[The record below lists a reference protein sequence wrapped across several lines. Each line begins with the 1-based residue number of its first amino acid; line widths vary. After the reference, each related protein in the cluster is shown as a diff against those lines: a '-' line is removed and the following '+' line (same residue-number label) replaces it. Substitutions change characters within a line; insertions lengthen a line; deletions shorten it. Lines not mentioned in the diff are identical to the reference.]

1 MGLFYVG
8 CRVLNPVTS
17 KSVAVRRLMVDTRAE
32 ATWISAAVL
41 EAIGIERR
49 KKDLPFQLAKGQI
62 ITRSVGYAVLT
73 VDKSE
78 TVDEVVFA
86 ETGDLQLL
94 GARALEGL
102 NLQVDA
108 RRKKLVAAGPIVSAA
123 AVPPRFGRLVQV
135 SAPKVRGK
143 THPTGTVAPDREPVD
158 GQNRRHSFQPE
169 YGPSVTAF
177 LSPPS
182 CAAMCRPAPASRAA
196 SVSTFVPSDVLR
208 WRCGTPVA
216 GWPRIRSA
224 PAARTNAGSRGSR
237 ERL

>member
-1 MGLFYVG
+1 MEG
-8 CRVLNPVTS
+8 
-17 KSVAVRRLMVDTRAE
+17 
-32 ATWISAAVL
+32 
-41 EAIGIERR
+41 IGIEPR
-49 KKDLPFQLAKGQI
+49 KKDLQFQLPDGQT

-135 SAPKVRGK
+135 
-143 THPTGTVAPDREPVD
+143 
-158 GQNRRHSFQPE
+158 
-169 YGPSVTAF
+169 
-177 LSPPS
+177 
-182 CAAMCRPAPASRAA
+182 RP
-196 SVSTFVPSDVLR
+196 
-208 WRCGTPVA
+208 
-216 GWPRIRSA
+216 
-224 PAARTNAGSRGSR
+224 GSR
-237 ERL
+237 

>member
-1 MGLFYVG
+1 
-8 CRVLNPVTS
+8 
-17 KSVAVRRLMVDTRAE
+17 
-32 ATWISAAVL
+32 VL

-49 KKDLPFQLAKGQI
+49 KKDLQFQLANGRI

-102 NLQVDA
+102 NLHVDA

-135 SAPKVRGK
+135 PPETPRTRGK
-143 THPTGTVAPDREPVD
+143 TRAKKPKPPRVTRASG
-158 GQNRRHSFQPE
+158 RRPGFK
-169 YGPSVTAF
+169 
-177 LSPPS
+177 
-182 CAAMCRPAPASRAA
+182 
-196 SVSTFVPSDVLR
+196 ST
-208 WRCGTPVA
+208 
-216 GWPRIRSA
+216 
-224 PAARTNAGSRGSR
+224 
-237 ERL
+237 